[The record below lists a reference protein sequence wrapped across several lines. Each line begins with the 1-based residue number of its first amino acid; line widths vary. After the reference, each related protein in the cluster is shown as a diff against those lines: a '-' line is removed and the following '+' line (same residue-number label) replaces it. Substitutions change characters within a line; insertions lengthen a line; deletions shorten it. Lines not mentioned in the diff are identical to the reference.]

1 MKIGPPTDVD
11 SKEYAVISRSSRIF
25 AAIALGTLL
34 AVSAANAEDKV
45 QLRFGLL
52 DIERESTYLSHNDKT
67 QTETVK
73 WLRETLPQY
82 AIEVR
87 MLTIPKLAEEIKAG
101 RIDAFLSSSGF
112 FVEMWP
118 YGVRDIATLVSKT
131 FPDPNQCVGGAIVV
145 RSDRTD
151 LNKIANLQGLRAVST
166 NPQNFM
172 AFQLG
177 MSEIAS
183 RGYDPQK
190 FFSSI
195 SFTNNEVKE
204 VLRALMQGKA
214 DVALLRA
221 CFLESITARE
231 PEWKGAFKVIE
242 PVKTNAACGYSTK
255 LYPGWTVAVTNRAAP
270 SMASDLTKVL
280 LAKAPAGHDGYH
292 WEIATDYRPVN
303 DVFRL
308 LRIGPYEYLNHWT
321 FRRFWEE
328 NKTYVLLGLL
338 LVIGWV
344 FHWLSVERLVRRRT
358 AELQIALQAQKEL
371 HARAM
376 ESAAAIEKLTKFG
389 VINEL
394 SAIYAHE
401 LAQPLTSIGYLVRTM
416 RNAMKRLPSDT
427 EEKPLMDKC
436 MEKINADLGTAQT
449 ILYRVRRYAKAP
461 LRRDASVNF
470 SVLVAGVVEQIGKT
484 SQVEFKTNL
493 EEDVQLVGDELELS
507 VLTLNLL
514 RNASEHTLDGLVRV
528 ALYHEVQPGKDA
540 AVVLEVRNVG
550 TAPIECAPG
559 IFEKRETVQRRETEG
574 ESANGFGLG
583 LLIVQSI
590 LKAHG
595 GALRCFA
602 DEEDVVFR
610 AEFYRRTT
618 AE

>member
-1 MKIGPPTDVD
+1 MKIGPPTGVD
-11 SKEYAVISRSSRIF
+11 SKEYTVISRSSRIF

-34 AVSAANAEDKV
+34 AASAANAEDKV

-131 FPDPNQCVGGAIVV
+131 FPDPNRCVGGAIVV

-151 LNKIANLQGLRAVST
+151 LDTIADLKGQRAVST

-255 LYPGWTVAVTNRAAP
+255 LYPGWTVAVTNQAAP
-270 SMASDLTKVL
+270 SMASDLTKTL

-308 LRIGPYEYLNHWT
+308 LRIGPYDYLNHWT
-321 FRRFWEE
+321 FQRFWEE
-328 NKTYVLLGLL
+328 YKTYVLLGVL

-358 AELQIALQAQKEL
+358 AELQVALQTQKEL
-371 HARAM
+371 HAKAM

-389 VINEL
+389 VVNEL

-401 LAQPLTSIGYLVRTM
+401 LAQPLTSIGYLVRTLH
-416 RNAMKRLPSDT
+416 NALKRVPSDT
-427 EEKPLMDKC
+427 EAKPLMEKC
-436 MEKINADLGTAQT
+436 TEKINADLGTAQT
-449 ILYRVRRYAKAP
+449 ILSRVRRYAKAP
-461 LRRDASVNF
+461 LRRDTVIDF
-470 SVLVAGVVEQIGKT
+470 SALVTGVVEQICKT
-484 SQVEFKTNL
+484 SRVEFITDIEK
-493 EEDVQLVGDELELS
+493 DVLVVGDELELS

-514 RNASEHTLDGLVRV
+514 RNASEHTLDERVRV
-528 ALYHEVQPGKDA
+528 VLHHEVLPDRGEG
-540 AVVLEVRNVG
+540 VVLEVRNAG
-550 TAPIECAPG
+550 TAPTECAPG
-559 IFEKRETVQRRETEG
+559 VFEKRETLNPAEADG
-574 ESANGFGLG
+574 KKANGFGLG
-583 LLIVQSI
+583 LLIVRSI

-595 GALRCFA
+595 GTLRCFA
-602 DEEDVVFR
+602 DREDVVFR
-610 AEFYRRTT
+610 AEFPQCSTS
-618 AE
+618 E

>member
-1 MKIGPPTDVD
+1 MKIGPPTGVD
-11 SKEYAVISRSSRIF
+11 SKEYTVISRSSRIF

-34 AVSAANAEDKV
+34 AASAANAEDKV

-87 MLTIPKLAEEIKAG
+87 MLTIPKLAEEIKAR

-131 FPDPNQCVGGAIVV
+131 FPDPNRCVGGAIVV

-151 LNKIANLQGLRAVST
+151 LDTIADLKGQRAVST

-255 LYPGWTVAVTNRAAP
+255 LYPGWTVAVTNQAAP
-270 SMASDLTKVL
+270 SMASDLTKTL

-308 LRIGPYEYLNHWT
+308 LRIGPYDYLNHWT
-321 FRRFWEE
+321 FQRFWEE
-328 NKTYVLLGLL
+328 YKTYVLLGVL

-358 AELQIALQAQKEL
+358 AELQVALQTQKEL
-371 HARAM
+371 HAKAM

-389 VINEL
+389 VVNEL

-401 LAQPLTSIGYLVRTM
+401 LAQPLTSIGYLVRTL
-416 RNAMKRLPSDT
+416 RNALKRVPSDT
-427 EEKPLMDKC
+427 EAKPLMEKC
-436 MEKINADLGTAQT
+436 TEKINADLGTAQT
-449 ILYRVRRYAKAP
+449 ILSRVRRYAKAP
-461 LRRDASVNF
+461 LRRDTVIDF
-470 SVLVAGVVEQIGKT
+470 SALVTGVVEQICKT
-484 SQVEFKTNL
+484 SRVEFITDIEK
-493 EEDVQLVGDELELS
+493 DVLVVGDELELS

-514 RNASEHTLDGLVRV
+514 RNASEHTLDERVRV
-528 ALYHEVQPGKDA
+528 VLHHEVLPDRGEG
-540 AVVLEVRNVG
+540 VVLEVRNAG
-550 TAPIECAPG
+550 TAPTECAPG
-559 IFEKRETVQRRETEG
+559 VFEKRETLNPAEADG
-574 ESANGFGLG
+574 KKANGFGLG
-583 LLIVQSI
+583 LLIVRSI

-595 GALRCFA
+595 GTLRCFA
-602 DEEDVVFR
+602 DREDVVFR
-610 AEFYRRTT
+610 AEFPQCSTS
-618 AE
+618 E

>member
-11 SKEYAVISRSSRIF
+11 SKEYTVISRSSRIF

-255 LYPGWTVAVTNRAAP
+255 LYPGWTVAVTNQAAP
-270 SMASDLTKVL
+270 SMASDLTKTL

-308 LRIGPYEYLNHWT
+308 LRIGPYDYLNHWT
-321 FRRFWEE
+321 FQRFWEE
-328 NKTYVLLGLL
+328 YKTYVLLGVL

-344 FHWLSVERLVRRRT
+344 FHWLSIERLVRRRT
-358 AELQIALQAQKEL
+358 AELQVALQTQKEL
-371 HARAM
+371 HAKAM

-389 VINEL
+389 VVNEL

-401 LAQPLTSIGYLVRTM
+401 LAQPLTSIGYLVRTL
-416 RNAMKRLPSDT
+416 RNALKRVPSDT
-427 EEKPLMDKC
+427 EAKPLMEKC
-436 MEKINADLGTAQT
+436 TEKISADLGTAQT
-449 ILYRVRRYAKAP
+449 ILSRVRRYAKAP
-461 LRRDASVNF
+461 LRRDTVIDF
-470 SVLVAGVVEQIGKT
+470 SALVTGVVEQICKT
-484 SQVEFKTNL
+484 SRGEFITDIEK
-493 EEDVQLVGDELELS
+493 DVLVVGDELELS

-514 RNASEHTLDGLVRV
+514 RNASEHTLDERVRV
-528 ALYHEVQPGKDA
+528 VLHHEVLPGKGA
-540 AVVLEVRNVG
+540 GVVLEVRNAG
-550 TAPIECAPG
+550 TAPTECAPG
-559 IFEKRETVQRRETEG
+559 VFEKRETLNPAEADG
-574 ESANGFGLG
+574 KKANGFGLG
-583 LLIVQSI
+583 LLIVRSI

-595 GALRCFA
+595 GTLRCFA
-602 DEEDVVFR
+602 DREDVVFR
-610 AEFYRRTT
+610 AEFPQCSTS
-618 AE
+618 E

>member
-1 MKIGPPTDVD
+1 MKIGPPTGVD
-11 SKEYAVISRSSRIF
+11 SKEYTVISRSSRIF

-34 AVSAANAEDKV
+34 AASAANAEDKV

-87 MLTIPKLAEEIKAG
+87 MLTIPKLAEEIKAR

-131 FPDPNQCVGGAIVV
+131 FPDPNRCVGGAIVV

-151 LNKIANLQGLRAVST
+151 LDTIADLKGQRAVST

-255 LYPGWTVAVTNRAAP
+255 LYPGWTVAVTNQAAP
-270 SMASDLTKVL
+270 SMASDLTKTL

-308 LRIGPYEYLNHWT
+308 LRIGPYDYLNHWT
-321 FRRFWEE
+321 FQRFWEE
-328 NKTYVLLGLL
+328 YKTYVLLGVL

-358 AELQIALQAQKEL
+358 AELQVALQTQKEL
-371 HARAM
+371 HAKAM

-389 VINEL
+389 VVNEL

-401 LAQPLTSIGYLVRTM
+401 LAQPLTSIGYLVRTL
-416 RNAMKRLPSDT
+416 RNALKRVPSDT
-427 EEKPLMDKC
+427 EAKPLMEKC
-436 MEKINADLGTAQT
+436 TEKINADLGTAQT
-449 ILYRVRRYAKAP
+449 ILSRVRRYAKAP
-461 LRRDASVNF
+461 LRRDTVIDF
-470 SVLVAGVVEQIGKT
+470 SALVTGVVEQICKT
-484 SQVEFKTNL
+484 SRVEFITDIEK
-493 EEDVQLVGDELELS
+493 DVLVVGDELELS

-514 RNASEHTLDGLVRV
+514 RNASEHTLDERVRV
-528 ALYHEVQPGKDA
+528 VLHHEVLPDRGEG
-540 AVVLEVRNVG
+540 VVLEVRNAG
-550 TAPIECAPG
+550 TAPTECAPG
-559 IFEKRETVQRRETEG
+559 VFEKRETLNPAEADG
-574 ESANGFGLG
+574 KKANGFGLG
-583 LLIVQSI
+583 LLIVRSI

-595 GALRCFA
+595 GTLRCFA
-602 DEEDVVFR
+602 DREDVVFR
-610 AEFYRRTT
+610 TEFPQCSTS
-618 AE
+618 E

>member
-1 MKIGPPTDVD
+1 MKIGPPTGVD
-11 SKEYAVISRSSRIF
+11 SKEYTVISRSSRIF

-34 AVSAANAEDKV
+34 AASAANAEDKV

-131 FPDPNQCVGGAIVV
+131 FPDPNRCVGGAIVV

-151 LNKIANLQGLRAVST
+151 LDTIADLKGQRAVST

-255 LYPGWTVAVTNRAAP
+255 LYPGWTVAVTNQAAP
-270 SMASDLTKVL
+270 SMASDLTKTL

-308 LRIGPYEYLNHWT
+308 LRIGPYDYLNHWT
-321 FRRFWEE
+321 FQRFWEE
-328 NKTYVLLGLL
+328 YKTYVLLGVL

-358 AELQIALQAQKEL
+358 AELQVALQTQKEL
-371 HARAM
+371 HAKAM

-389 VINEL
+389 VVNEL

-401 LAQPLTSIGYLVRTM
+401 LAQPLTSIGYLVRTLH
-416 RNAMKRLPSDT
+416 NALKRVPSDT
-427 EEKPLMDKC
+427 EAKPLMEKC
-436 MEKINADLGTAQT
+436 TEKINADLGTAQT
-449 ILYRVRRYAKAP
+449 ILSRVRRYAKAP
-461 LRRDASVNF
+461 LRRDTVIDF
-470 SVLVAGVVEQIGKT
+470 SALVTGVVEQICKT
-484 SQVEFKTNL
+484 SRVEFITDIEK
-493 EEDVQLVGDELELS
+493 DVLVVGDELELS

-514 RNASEHTLDGLVRV
+514 RNASEHTLDERVRV
-528 ALYHEVQPGKDA
+528 VLHHEVLPDRGEG
-540 AVVLEVRNVG
+540 VVLEVRNAG
-550 TAPIECAPG
+550 TAPTECAPG
-559 IFEKRETVQRRETEG
+559 VFEKRETLNPAEADG
-574 ESANGFGLG
+574 KKANGFGLG
-583 LLIVQSI
+583 LLIVRSI

-595 GALRCFA
+595 GTLRCFA
-602 DEEDVVFR
+602 DREDVVFR
-610 AEFYRRTT
+610 AEFPQC
-618 AE
+618 

>member
-1 MKIGPPTDVD
+1 M
-11 SKEYAVISRSSRIF
+11 ISRSSRIF

-255 LYPGWTVAVTNRAAP
+255 LYPGWTVAVTNQAAP
-270 SMASDLTKVL
+270 SMASDLTKTL

-308 LRIGPYEYLNHWT
+308 LRIGPYDYLNHWT
-321 FRRFWEE
+321 FQRFWEE
-328 NKTYVLLGLL
+328 YKTYVLLGVL

-344 FHWLSVERLVRRRT
+344 FHWLSIERLVRRRT
-358 AELQIALQAQKEL
+358 AELQVALQTQKEL
-371 HARAM
+371 HAKAM

-389 VINEL
+389 VVNEL

-401 LAQPLTSIGYLVRTM
+401 LAQPLTSIGYLVRTL
-416 RNAMKRLPSDT
+416 RNALKGVPSDT
-427 EEKPLMDKC
+427 EAKPLMEKC
-436 MEKINADLGTAQT
+436 TEKINADLGTAQT
-449 ILYRVRRYAKAP
+449 ILSRVRRYAKAP
-461 LRRDASVNF
+461 LRRDTVIDF
-470 SVLVAGVVEQIGKT
+470 SALVTGVVGQICKTSRVEFITDIKKDVLV
-484 SQVEFKTNL
+484 
-493 EEDVQLVGDELELS
+493 VGDELELS

-514 RNASEHTLDGLVRV
+514 RNASEHTLDERVRV
-528 ALYHEVQPGKDA
+528 VLHHEVLPGKGEE
-540 AVVLEVRNVG
+540 VVLEVRNVG
-550 TAPIECAPG
+550 TAPTECAPG
-559 IFEKRETVQRRETEG
+559 VFEKRETLHPAEADG
-574 ESANGFGLG
+574 KKANGFGLG
-583 LLIVQSI
+583 LLIVRSI

-595 GALRCFA
+595 GTLRCFA
-602 DEEDVVFR
+602 DGEDVVFR
-610 AEFYRRTT
+610 AEFPQCSTS
-618 AE
+618 E